1 MSVNDLANVLKGL
14 QTNPSSLSD
23 LVYGTVIKV
32 SPLTIQ
38 INARMILTSEFLEL
52 SNAVKPYFIDIPTIG
67 KVEVFRA
74 LKVGDKVRMLR
85 VQEGQKYYVIE
96 RE

>member
-14 QTNPSSLSD
+14 QTNLSSLSD
-23 LVYGTVIKV
+23 LVYGTVINV